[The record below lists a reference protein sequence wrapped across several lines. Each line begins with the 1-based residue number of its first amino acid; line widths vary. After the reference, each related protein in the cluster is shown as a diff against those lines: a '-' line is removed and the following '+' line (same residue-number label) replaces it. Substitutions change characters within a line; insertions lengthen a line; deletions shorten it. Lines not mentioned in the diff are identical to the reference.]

1 MKTLVLSSSLN
12 PDSKG
17 FVLCKMVSEL
27 LNDLGREVEFVDLR
41 DYKLGH
47 TFSPTEDM
55 KVLKEKIAAAD
66 NFVIGM
72 AVYCYSINDSLKT
85 VLDNCFSECEK
96 KPFGIICAAGG
107 QKSYLATQH
116 LTQICMNEWRMP
128 QLPRVIYTCGEDWN
142 QVELVNSDLMD
153 RVKLFASEFLEFSNK
168 LQISS

>member
-85 VLDNCFSECEK
+85 VLDNCF
-96 KPFGIICAAGG
+96 
-107 QKSYLATQH
+107 
-116 LTQICMNEWRMP
+116 
-128 QLPRVIYTCGEDWN
+128 
-142 QVELVNSDLMD
+142 
-153 RVKLFASEFLEFSNK
+153 
-168 LQISS
+168 